1 MITDELDSMLRGV
14 ASAPATRPPLRPG
27 ARIGDR
33 YVVEALL
40 GAGGMGT
47 VYRARDDKLGESV
60 ALKIVHARLDA
71 AMLRDEV
78 RLAQKVTHPNVC
90 RTFDLEDIAGDQLVK
105 MEYVPGETL
114 AAKLRR
120 EQRLPVEEA
129 VRIARAVLAGL
140 GAAHAKQIV
149 HGDLKPGNIML
160 DGQRVVLM
168 DFGLARLAETPM
180 GGMRG
185 TLGYIAPELVR
196 DRRGDERADLYALG
210 CVVFEMLVGAP
221 VFGTGTAIA
230 ISTRHVSEPAP
241 DVRARRK
248 DVPRWLA
255 RAVRTLLDKEPQPR
269 RAGAA
274 LLASGPG
281 RRRWIAPAVLAAAAA
296 GVATWRLAAHRP
308 WEPRIVDLPQF
319 DENGDTVSLSPD
331 GEWVAFSADRLQVDR
346 FRGYVA
352 SWRTGETVP
361 MFADAAD
368 VSGLRWSRDG
378 RAIYAQAGGTLVRQP
393 VAGAPP
399 VARGPTQDFGPGQ
412 EISECGDDLL
422 IVGLWANGWR
432 VVLRTSAGEQQL
444 FVSEPAA
451 AVTSASCDRSGE
463 HIAIVSGHHWSDAG
477 NDVYLVDRRGNVQRL
492 TDDHVTGSA
501 TFTADGRG
509 LVVSRMIDHREQLFE
524 LRLDHPHDLHRL
536 LVDDER
542 DVQPDVSADGR
553 LLAFVRDDTSYFPTI
568 QGGSGE
574 VRVITR
580 QKGTFWFL
588 RPVTDDV
595 VVGQFAAHD
604 AWQIVTLH
612 VATGAVVPLAA
623 GYAPFPS
630 RDGKLIYFAGNDATD
645 TLFAV
650 PIAGGTPTVVAKLPG
665 PIVSGNAG
673 PDGLHVAIERASVES
688 AAYRIVEGV
697 VEPEG
702 GPGLVSVAPD
712 GGWRAVTVRKSVT
725 EAELQLVPPGAPL
738 DRPRVR
744 LQVASTHNRWLD
756 DHRIGYCTDDEC
768 RIYDVTTD
776 RATDVAKAPAMALMS
791 TFALDGAHILS
802 CQTVGHVT
810 RHVIVNFGD
819 RR

>member
-60 ALKIVHARLDA
+60 ALKIVHARLDP

-120 EQRLPVEEA
+120 EQRLPVEEV
-129 VRIARAVLAGL
+129 VRISRAILAGL

-149 HGDLKPGNIML
+149 HGDLKPGNVML

-168 DFGLARLAETPM
+168 DFGLARLAETPA
-180 GGMRG
+180 GGMHG
-185 TLGYIAPELVR
+185 TLGYLAPELVR

-210 CVVFEMLVGAP
+210 CVVFEMLVGSP
-221 VFGTGTAIA
+221 VFGAGTPIAIA
-230 ISTRHVSEPAP
+230 ARHVSEAVP

-248 DVPRWLA
+248 DSPRWLA
-255 RAVRTLLDKEPQPR
+255 RATRALLDKEPQPR

-274 LLASGPG
+274 LLASGP
-281 RRRWIAPAVLAAAAA
+281 RRARWIVPAAIAVALG
-296 GVATWRLAAHRP
+296 GVVAWRLAVHAT
-308 WEPRIVDLPQF
+308 WEPQVVDLPQF
-319 DENGDTVSLSPD
+319 DENGDRISLSPD
-331 GEWVAFSADRLQVDR
+331 GEWVAFSGDRLQAGT

-361 MFADAAD
+361 FVTDAPKAG
-368 VSGLRWSRDG
+368 GLHWSRDG
-378 RAIYAQAGGTLVRQP
+378 RAIYAQVDGRLVRQP
-393 VAGAPP
+393 VAGTPP
-399 VARGPTQDFGPGQ
+399 RARGPRQDFGVGQ
-412 EISECGDDLL
+412 DITPCGDDVL
-422 IVGLWANGWR
+422 IVGLLANGWR
-432 VVLRTSAGEQQL
+432 VVLRTPAGEQQV
-444 FVSEPAA
+444 FVSEPGG

-463 HIAIVSGHHWSDAG
+463 HIVIVSGRHWSEAG
-477 NDVYLVDRRGNVQRL
+477 NDVYLVDRHGNVQRL

-509 LVVSRMIDHREQLFE
+509 LIVARMTDHHEQLFE
-524 LRLDHPHDLHRL
+524 LRLDHPRDLHRL
-536 LVDDER
+536 LVDGER
-542 DVQPDVSADGR
+542 DMQPDVSADGR
-553 LLAFVRDDTSYFPTI
+553 VLGFVRDDTSFFPTVFR
-568 QGGSGE
+568 GDE
-574 VRVITR
+574 APRVITR
-580 QKGTFWFL
+580 QKGAFWFP
-588 RPVTDDV
+588 RAVTDHIV
-595 VVGQFAAHD
+595 VWQFSAHD
-604 AWQIVTLH
+604 AWQIVTLD
-612 VATGAVVPLAA
+612 VSTGAVVPLAA

-630 RDGKLIYFAGNDATD
+630 RDGTRIYFAGNDATD

-650 PIAGGTPTVVAKLPG
+650 PIAGGTPTPVAKLPG
-665 PIVSGNAG
+665 TIVGGNAG

-688 AAYRIVEGV
+688 AAYRIVDGV
-697 VEPEG
+697 AQPEG
-702 GPGLVSVAPD
+702 APGLVSVALV
-712 GGWRAVTVRKSVT
+712 GGWRAVTVHKSVT
-725 EAELQLVPPGAPL
+725 EAELDLVPPGAPL
-738 DRPRVR
+738 DQPRTR
-744 LQVASTHNRWLD
+744 LQIASRSNRWLD
-756 DHRIGYCTDDEC
+756 DHRIGYCDDDRC
-768 RIYDVTTD
+768 RIYDVTTAK
-776 RATDVAKAPAMALMS
+776 ATDVAKAPGMSLMAA
-791 TFALDGAHILS
+791 FAADGSYVLS

-810 RHVIVNFGD
+810 RHVIANFGE
-819 RR
+819 R